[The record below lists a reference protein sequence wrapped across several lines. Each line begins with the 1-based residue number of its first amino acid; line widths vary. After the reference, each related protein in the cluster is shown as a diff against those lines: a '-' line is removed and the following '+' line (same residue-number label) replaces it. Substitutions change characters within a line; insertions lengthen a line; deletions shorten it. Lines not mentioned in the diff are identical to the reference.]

1 MISCSK
7 AHIALPSWTS
17 FGHVSFGGQSRSGGW
32 PDRRE
37 DPVAKYIVL
46 INWTDKGVAEAKD
59 TTARA
64 KRAQELAKSLGGT
77 LETLY
82 WTLGRYD
89 IVGIADMPDDE
100 SMALFG
106 LKVGGMGSVRSETLR
121 AFTAD
126 EIGGILG
133 KM

>member
-1 MISCSK
+1 M
-7 AHIALPSWTS
+7 
-17 FGHVSFGGQSRSGGW
+17 
-32 PDRRE
+32 
-37 DPVAKYIVL
+37 AKYIVL

-64 KRAQELAKSLGGT
+64 KKAQEAAKSLGGT

-100 SMALFG
+100 TMALFG

-126 EIGGILG
+126 EIGGIVG

>member
-1 MISCSK
+1 M
-7 AHIALPSWTS
+7 
-17 FGHVSFGGQSRSGGW
+17 
-32 PDRRE
+32 
-37 DPVAKYIVL
+37 AKYIVL
-46 INWTDKGVAEAKD
+46 INWTDKGVAEAKE

-64 KRAQELAKSLGGT
+64 KKAQEMAKSLGGT

-89 IVGIADMPDDE
+89 LIGIADMPDDE

-106 LKVGGMGSVRSETLR
+106 LKIGGLGSVRSETLR

-126 EIGGILG
+126 EIGGIVG

>member
-1 MISCSK
+1 M
-7 AHIALPSWTS
+7 
-17 FGHVSFGGQSRSGGW
+17 
-32 PDRRE
+32 
-37 DPVAKYIVL
+37 AKYIVL
-46 INWTDKGVAEAKD
+46 INWTDKGIAEAKD
-59 TTARA
+59 TTNRA
-64 KRAQELAKSLGGT
+64 KKAQEMAKSLGGT

-106 LKVGGMGSVRSETLR
+106 VKVGGLGTVRSETMR

-126 EIGGILG
+126 EIGSILG
-133 KM
+133 RM